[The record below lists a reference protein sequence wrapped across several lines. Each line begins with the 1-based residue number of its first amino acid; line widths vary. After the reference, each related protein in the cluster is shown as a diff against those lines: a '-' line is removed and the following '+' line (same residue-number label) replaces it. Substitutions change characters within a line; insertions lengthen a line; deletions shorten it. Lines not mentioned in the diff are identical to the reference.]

1 MFATDAVQQAAQLI
15 PRCTLRLY
23 PDGFCL
29 AAVHPDRFGH
39 IVIAGAGLW
48 GQRPTRQTLSSPGSW
63 LLPTLLSHITRR

>member
-1 MFATDAVQQAAQLI
+1 MGEKDLMFATDAVQQAAQLI

-48 GQRPTRQTLSSPGSW
+48 GQRPTR
-63 LLPTLLSHITRR
+63 